1 MLQPCGDLVDVV
13 QQSEQ
18 YRQQCIDV
26 IIRKLGPYSRISE
39 PAINMESL
47 MLRSAPDKFLGGDD
61 RAVDYDHWCLFIPND
76 AYIEIVLL
84 IELESGHSDD

>member
-47 MLRSAPDKFLGGDD
+47 TMRIS
-61 RAVDYDHWCLFIPND
+61 RLFCSLSSKADIQM
-76 AYIEIVLL
+76 IEEIKDQL
-84 IELESGHSDD
+84 